1 MLTKTD
7 LSKIKKVV
15 RDEVVSESKNT
26 NLGLRSEI
34 KLSRMQIQDD
44 LVTLSDRVKNLEQQS
59 RETGKD
65 VKKIRKNIDIIID
78 SFDRENLSLN
88 RRVARVE
95 THLQLKP
102 LADF

>member
-1 MLTKTD
+1 MLTKID

-15 RDEVVSESKNT
+15 RDEVVSESRNT
-26 NLGLRSEI
+26 NLSLRSEI
-34 KLSRMQIQDD
+34 KTARMQIQNE
-44 LVTLSDRVKNLEQQS
+44 LGTLTDRVKNLEQQS

-65 VKKIRKNIDIIID
+65 VKKIRKNVDTIID

-95 THLQLKP
+95 THLHLPP